1 MDNRKTT
8 IKELAKHANVSISTV
23 SKALKDSPEI
33 SETTKKKIQKLAK
46 IHQYTPNNLAVSFK
60 SGKSKLI
67 GVILPSLS
75 KMLFSNI
82 LYGIEQKA
90 KENAYKIIV
99 SFSDDSNKTEKEI
112 TNQLFKSSIDGLII
126 IPCEETIKKNDFL
139 HLNKIA
145 ENGIPTLLLSQ
156 ENTGLATNTAK
167 LENGSNPNFAKAY
180 AHFQKSASIGDVSIW
195 LKQFQ
200 EFFNNKILFPFSA
213 PSPFEGNLPEDGAL
227 KKITVEEPKNLSPLR
242 KKISF
247 HKKRE
252 MSLSKFIKTSLIY
265 PGAEQNE
272 INIGKLASQSIMNAL
287 TTNIK
292 PFLNQIN

>member
-1 MDNRKTT
+1 MENRKTT
-8 IKELAKHANVSISTV
+8 IKELARHANVSISTV

-46 IHQYTPNNLAVSFK
+46 IYQYTPNNLAVSFK
-60 SGKSKLI
+60 SGKSRLI
-67 GVILPSLS
+67 GVILPNLS

-99 SFSDDSNKTEKEI
+99 SFSDNSNKTEKEI

-126 IPCEETIKKNDFL
+126 IPCEETVKNNDFL

-156 ENTGLATNTAK
+156 ENAESAINMSEI
-167 LENGSNPNFAKAY
+167 ENGLNPNFTSENIP
-180 AHFQKSASIGDVSIW
+180 FQKSASIADVSLW

-200 EFFNNKILFPFSA
+200 EFFNSKMLFPFSTS
-213 PSPFEGNLPEDGAL
+213 SPFEGNFSEDDAL
-227 KKITVEEPKNLSPLR
+227 KSLTIKEPKKSFHLK

-247 HKKRE
+247 HKKKE
-252 MSLSKFIKTSLIY
+252 MSLSKFIKTTFIHS
-265 PGAEQNE
+265 GAEENE

-287 TTNIK
+287 IINIK